1 MRASTK
7 RAFSLLVSAGFLIG
21 AMVLYGAFIKPA
33 YDNATMLRGTM
44 FAKQQ
49 LFDEKKQAVD
59 KVSALVA
66 QYQGAGRLQDVILL
80 SLPSR
85 EDVSSV
91 FNQLQA
97 IALLNDMGINVF
109 NVQLLPLKPA
119 SDDSLVEP
127 VGTVRVSLRLTGSYE
142 SFKDFIRGLETNI
155 RVMDVVSIKIEP
167 AGAPGRNFFSYTVVA
182 DTYYQGN

>member
-1 MRASTK
+1 MKASVK
-7 RAFSLLVSAGFLIG
+7 RAFSLLISAVFLIG
-21 AMVLYGAFIKPA
+21 AMIAYGAFIKPA
-33 YDNATMLRGTM
+33 YDNATILRGTM

-59 KVSALVA
+59 KVSALIT
-66 QYQGAGRLQDVILL
+66 QYQGAGRLQDVISM
-80 SLPSR
+80 SLPPR

-97 IALLNDMGINVF
+97 IALLNGIDIAVF

-127 VGTVRVSLRLTGSYE
+127 VGTIRLSVRLTGSYK

-155 RVMDVVSIKIEP
+155 RAMDVVSMKIEP
-167 AGAPGRNFFSYTVVA
+167 AGAPGRDFFSYTVVA